1 MEQQRLKNV
10 LVQLGYTDDEVRLEE
25 AGGGKVGGVL
35 VSGRFAGRSQEER
48 QQELWAALRKNM
60 KPEDLLDIVAL
71 MTMTPEE
78 IAA

>member
-1 MEQQRLKNV
+1 MEQQRLKTV
-10 LVQLGYTDDEVRLEE
+10 LLELGYTDDEVRLEQ

-35 VSGRFAGRSQEER
+35 VSGRFAGRSQEQRQEDLWGALKER
-48 QQELWAALRKNM
+48 M
-60 KPEDLLDIVAL
+60 KPEELLEIVAL